1 MTPVSHAGRSSV
13 EIAEAPNILG
23 TGTDQRRGDSL
34 TPLVSILIPA
44 YNAEQ
49 WICETLQ
56 SVVRQTWRRKEVI
69 VVDDGS
75 TDRTLSIARQ
85 FASPSVKV
93 ISQEN
98 RGGGIARNTAL
109 SLAQGDY
116 VQYLDHDDLL
126 APDKVARQVEAMSG
140 GDDERTLLSGSFS
153 KFFYCVQRA
162 KPVRNVMCQDLHPVE
177 FFIHK
182 LNDEA
187 AWLQIG
193 AYLFS
198 RRLIEMAG
206 PWYEKQS
213 TDDDGN
219 YVDRVVM
226 SCERIHFVSE
236 ARSYWRIGNTRS
248 AGHRNTKQMH
258 EAAFHTTVHSV
269 QQLLSLENSD
279 RTRAAGLRF
288 LRLRSE
294 RYFMGEPEMLARL
307 ETLAESLGGTLV
319 FRGGSDGATHARD
332 SRGLLWSAIVNRLL
346 YPSNMLVKR
355 NLDRYFWKN
364 LYLVRSGISGLK
376 VE

>member
-1 MTPVSHAGRSSV
+1 M
-13 EIAEAPNILG
+13 
-23 TGTDQRRGDSL
+23 

-279 RTRAAGLRF
+279 RTTRRACDFSDCALNDTSWGNLRCSLGLRL
-288 LRLRSE
+288 LRRASAVPWFFGGAAMVLPMPETREDCSGRRSLIDCSI
-294 RYFMGEPEMLARL
+294 PPTCL
-307 ETLAESLGGTLV
+307 
-319 FRGGSDGATHARD
+319 
-332 SRGLLWSAIVNRLL
+332 
-346 YPSNMLVKR
+346 
-355 NLDRYFWKN
+355 
-364 LYLVRSGISGLK
+364 
-376 VE
+376 